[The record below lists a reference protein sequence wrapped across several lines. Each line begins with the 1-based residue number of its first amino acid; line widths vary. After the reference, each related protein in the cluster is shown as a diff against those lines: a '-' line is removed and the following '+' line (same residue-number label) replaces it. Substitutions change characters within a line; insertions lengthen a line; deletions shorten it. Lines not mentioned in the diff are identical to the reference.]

1 MFGRATITLALAH
14 ILVVVSFFLS
24 FVHQMLTKMPAY
36 IRIRPGDRLD
46 EWSASL
52 CSVLF
57 CSLAVLDPKVGHTM
71 DVISPFISILCH
83 SH

>member
-1 MFGRATITLALAH
+1 MFGRATITLGIGPH
-14 ILVVVSFFLS
+14 SSCSFFLS
-24 FVHQMLTKMPAY
+24 FVHQMLTKMPVY

-57 CSLAVLDPKVGHTM
+57 CSLAVLDPRVGHTM